1 MKICKWFQVC
11 PMKMFYERG
20 QLDKKFIDFY
30 CKDNWNTCIRYEK
43 EEKGIY
49 HPDNMRPDGIIDEH
63 LF

>member
-1 MKICKWFQVC
+1 
-11 PMKMFYERG
+11 MKMFYERG